1 MASNS
6 PMRVFNVAAASG
18 ASSSSSIDF
27 GDTSY
32 RTVAVQYV
40 TMSTGAAVTVYG
52 CDTLGGTYTQIQEQI
67 NSTTVQYRAL
77 TIATT
82 VSGGNWAVFQAP
94 PLRYLQFITSAVV
107 SGGVSYTVVAR
118 E

>member
-1 MASNS
+1 MQNS
-6 PMRVFNVAAASG
+6 PPRIFDVAIASG
-18 ASSSSSIDF
+18 ASTSSSLDF
-27 GDTSY
+27 GDSSY
-32 RTVAVQYV
+32 RLMALRYV

-52 CDTLGGTYTQIQEQI
+52 CDTVSGTYTKIQEQI
-67 NSTTVQYRAL
+67 NSTTVQYRDM

-94 PLRYLQFITSAVV
+94 PHRYVQFITSAVV
-107 SGGVSYTVVAR
+107 SGGVSFTVLAR